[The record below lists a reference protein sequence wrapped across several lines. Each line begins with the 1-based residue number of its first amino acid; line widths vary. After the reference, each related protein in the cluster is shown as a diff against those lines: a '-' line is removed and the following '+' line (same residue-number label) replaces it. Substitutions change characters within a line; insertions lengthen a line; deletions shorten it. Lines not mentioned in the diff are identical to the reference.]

1 MSKLSYRYTKTAAY
15 LGYVTQAIVNNL
27 GPLLFVTFSKEFG
40 LSLDK
45 LSLLITVNFGVQIA
59 TDLLS
64 AKYIMKLGYRPS
76 CVVAHVIAALGL
88 VFYGILP
95 KVMSPFIG
103 LIIAT
108 VFNAVGGGLD
118 EVIIS
123 PVMEAI
129 PGDSK
134 ASDMSLLHSFYCW
147 GQMAVV
153 LGSTL
158 YFTVVGIEHW
168 TWLPVIWAIV
178 PAVTAVMFLFVPI
191 RELSDH
197 EEDIS
202 IGSILSQ
209 KAFWILFV
217 IMLCAGASELGM
229 SQWASLFAERGL
241 GVPKAIGDLLG
252 PCLFAAFMGVSRL
265 IFGIAGSKLNLE
277 KCMVGSGVLCVAGYL
292 IAALVGNPIIAL
304 MGCGLC
310 GFSVGL
316 MWPGTYSIC
325 SGYIPDTS
333 AKLFALLAFAGDIG
347 CTSGP
352 DVVGLVGNYS
362 GDIRKGLLFGI
373 IFPIVLAVS
382 VILLRNEKK
391 NKAA

>member
-1 MSKLSYRYTKTAAY
+1 MSKLTYRQTKTAAY

-64 AKYIMKLGYRPS
+64 AKYIMKLGYRPA
-76 CVVAHVIAALGL
+76 CVAAHIIAALGL
-88 VFYGILP
+88 VFYGVLP
-95 KVMSPFIG
+95 KLMPPFAG
-103 LIIAT
+103 LIVAT
-108 VFNAVGGGLD
+108 VFTAVGGGLD

-129 PGDSK
+129 PGDEK

-158 YFTVVGIEHW
+158 YFITVGIEYW
-168 TWLPVIWAIV
+168 MWLPMIWAIV
-178 PAVTAVMFLFVPI
+178 PVVTTVMFLFVPI

-197 EEDIS
+197 EEVIS
-202 IGSILSQ
+202 IRSIVSQ
-209 KAFWILFV
+209 KSFRILFV

-241 GVPKAIGDLLG
+241 GVPKAMGDLLG

-265 IFGIAGSKLNLE
+265 IFGIWGTKLNLE
-277 KCMVGSGVLCVAGYL
+277 NCMVGSAVLCVAGYL
-292 IAALVGNPIIAL
+292 IASFVSNPIVAL

-325 SGYIPDTS
+325 STYIPDTS
-333 AKLFALLAFAGDIG
+333 AKLFALLAFAGDVG

-352 DVVGLVGNYS
+352 DVVGLIGNFR
-362 GDIRKGLLFGI
+362 GDIRRGLSFGI
-373 IFPIVLAVS
+373 IFPVVLAVS
-382 VILLRNEKK
+382 VTVLRMGKK
-391 NKAA
+391 KR